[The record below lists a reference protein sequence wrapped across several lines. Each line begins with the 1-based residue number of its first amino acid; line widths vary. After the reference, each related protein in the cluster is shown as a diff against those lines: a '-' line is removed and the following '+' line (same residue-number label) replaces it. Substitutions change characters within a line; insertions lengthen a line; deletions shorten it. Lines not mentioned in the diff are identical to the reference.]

1 MVKRYFRPFICA
13 VCTAMSVICGCSP
26 MFSVY
31 VSAAEVTD
39 GAETAVNEE
48 SEADAEE
55 TEPQTQA
62 ESESETETESEKQTE
77 SESETESEKQTESE
91 TETGS
96 EKQTETEKQTESETE
111 KNNIAKAVMVLMN
124 QSSDVLTPADEFSQT
139 VSVSYKDAVDSKIT
153 YNVDS
158 SLVVKKLNVGS
169 NTYLE
174 GGKAIITSDS
184 GETEVPITAEM
195 DLSGY
200 QNVTKI
206 VFTPKIQSYS
216 GMEAKFTAVLKMKDD
231 AVEKGT
237 TEATCSTMVSV
248 TKDKDSAEFTESLTS
263 KFESASLA
271 KPSLSLT
278 YDGKEYKDTVSGAI
292 EYDKDFDLNLGSLS
306 AKIYGKSSDFVYKVA
321 TPSFVTLKEIQVP
334 EIKGAAKV
342 KVTAVINDKDTDLG
356 EAEPGGKIS
365 IDKSGVTE
373 VKFTITPEGNIIE
386 TANAGKL
393 VFANNIKKNKGTNN
407 AGFTANA
414 NIEING
420 KEYSSNSNIISVN
433 VKSRKID
440 TPETQPPQTNDNTG
454 GNTGGNSGGNTG
466 GNTSGGDQKQT
477 EPQTETET
485 ENPNDEA
492 RKKEETERKE
502 KTKKEAIQ
510 NEQEM
515 KNKQNSILA
524 ARLSKLQA
532 QSGSSGS
539 GSTSTVKASKKDTT
553 STDKKYAD
561 WKVKPI
567 DDSIIADF
575 VPKEIAPILENIISN
590 LVPGANEVQETAEQV
605 TTETVE
611 TETETKA
618 AKESKKKSEKKTD
631 DKKSKSEKKD
641 SSKKKK

>member
-1 MVKRYFRPFICA
+1 
-13 VCTAMSVICGCSP
+13 
-26 MFSVY
+26 
-31 VSAAEVTD
+31 
-39 GAETAVNEE
+39 
-48 SEADAEE
+48 
-55 TEPQTQA
+55 
-62 ESESETETESEKQTE
+62 
-77 SESETESEKQTESE
+77 
-91 TETGS
+91 
-96 EKQTETEKQTESETE
+96 
-111 KNNIAKAVMVLMN
+111 MN

-153 YNVDS
+153 YNVDP

-278 YDGKEYKDTVSGAI
+278 YDGKEYGSKDETFGAI
-292 EYDKDFDLNLGSLS
+292 EFNKNFDLNLGSLS

-334 EIKGAAKV
+334 EIKGASKV
-342 KVTAVINDKDTDLG
+342 KITAVINDKDTDLG
-356 EAEPGGKIS
+356 EAEPGEKIS

-393 VFANNIKKNKGTNN
+393 VFANNVKKNKGTNN
-407 AGFTANA
+407 AGFTADA

-433 VKSRKID
+433 VKSRKIG

-502 KTKKEAIQ
+502 KTKKEALQ

>member
-39 GAETAVNEE
+39 DAETAVNEE
-48 SEADAEE
+48 SEADVGE
-55 TEPQTQA
+55 TEPQTQE

-91 TETGS
+91 SETETES
-96 EKQTETEKQTESETE
+96 EKQTESETE
-111 KNNIAKAVMVLMN
+111 ENNITEAVMVLMN

-174 GGKAIITSDS
+174 GGKAVITSDS

-206 VFTPKIQSYS
+206 AFTPKIQSYS

-248 TKDKDSAEFTESLTS
+248 TKDNDSAEFTESLTS
-263 KFESASLA
+263 KFESASLT

-278 YDGKEYKDTVSGAI
+278 YDGKEYKNTVSGTI
-292 EYDKDFDLNLGSLS
+292 EYDKEFDLNLGSLS

-321 TPSFVTLKEIQVP
+321 TPSFVTLNEIQVP
-334 EIKGAAKV
+334 EIKGASKV
-342 KVTAVINDKDTDLG
+342 KVSAVINDKDADLG

-365 IDKSGVTE
+365 VDKSGVTE
-373 VKFTITPEGNIIE
+373 VKFTITPEGNSIE

-393 VFANNIKKNKGTNN
+393 VFANNVKKNKGTNN

-420 KEYSSNSNIISVN
+420 NVYSTNSNIISVN

-466 GNTSGGDQKQT
+466 DNTSGGDQKQT

-485 ENPNDEA
+485 ETENPNDVA

-502 KTKKEAIQ
+502 KAKKEALQ

-575 VPKEIAPILENIISN
+575 VPKEIAPILENIVSN

-618 AKESKKKSEKKTD
+618 AKESKKKSD